1 MSKSL
6 NDKVVQVLR
15 GIFNAAVDNNLI
27 AKSPVPAIL
36 RIGGKAT
43 QEEIP
48 LTAEQ
53 SQRLLDAT
61 RGTRAYLFSARWH
74 FKPVCGAESFA
85 G

>member
-1 MSKSL
+1 ML
-6 NDKVVQVLR
+6 P
-15 GIFNAAVDNNLI
+15 
-27 AKSPVPAIL
+27 SPLTKGEEELVSFFSSFR
-36 RIGGKAT
+36 RIGGKT
-43 QEEIP
+43 TREETP

-61 RGTRAYLFSARWH
+61 RGTRAYLFSACWH